1 MALELIS
8 DDWRLARQLLG
19 VLSRMDL
26 VTKCLGG
33 ERYSTLSW
41 CLPLMSS
48 LAAYCK
54 EDVEDERLIVTSLK
68 APSTKAWKSTSCY
81 PIQQQPII
89 LPRQQLWIPVSD
101 ILVFSEENRV
111 AMETCSCK
119 QFQQDAATFPKK
131 IAKTPQPQSE
141 NLSACCS
148 MIFLDQRKLKTMVLI
163 LLRLKSA
170 LTSQRKSSN
179 VWWTHWHGGRSMLI
193 SFPAWEI

>member
-1 MALELIS
+1 
-8 DDWRLARQLLG
+8 
-19 VLSRMDL
+19 MDL
-26 VTKCLGG
+26 VTRCLGG

-68 APSTKAWKSTSCY
+68 AHLHKSLEKHFMLSNTAATNYSAS
-81 PIQQQPII
+81 PAAMD
-89 LPRQQLWIPVSD
+89 PRFRDLN
-101 ILVFSEENRV
+101 FSEENRA

-119 QFQQDAATFPKK
+119 QFQQDAASLPKK

-163 LLRLKSA
+163 LLRSKSA